1 MSKKNKNRSKQAAR
15 ISAKQHQEQNLTAAE
30 QDAEKYG
37 DVLFSATYFLDEKS
51 ADNAAALYGGGR
63 TRDLCLVLLV
73 VGIVMLVTNFV
84 LGFNLA
90 IFLIALV
97 LAVSGATASGNWK
110 SVTMWAL
117 MGTNLGDSKE
127 DLNRHN
133 VVTADEVIVE
143 GPGAEVLRL
152 PLHEL
157 RRVRH
162 DEHGCL
168 AMFGKAR
175 VAYFPAS
182 QMSVSRLRELEQ
194 FLEEAAR

>member
-1 MSKKNKNRSKQAAR
+1 MSKKSKNRSKQAAR

-37 DVLFSATYFLDEKS
+37 DVLFSATYF
-51 ADNAAALYGGGR
+51 AAALYGGGR

-152 PLHEL
+152 PLREL